1 MGATNPGW
9 KKQERAAAAL
19 FGTRRKPANTGGPA
33 DFDSGT
39 FVGQVKFVRAMG
51 LAELEREALAMEAL
65 GFRLSPPRIGV
76 VVVKRKRGKAQL
88 VVLTEAA
95 WREMNGTGGDEQEE
109 AIAAL
114 REGRDE

>member
-1 MGATNPGW
+1 M
-9 KKQERAAAAL
+9 AAAL

-76 VVVKRKRGKAQL
+76 VVVKRKRGKTQL

-95 WREMNGTGGDEQEE
+95 WREMNGTTSESDV
-109 AIAAL
+109 
-114 REGRDE
+114 